1 MVYHLNGDEWE
12 PDEMESDDFIGD
24 DYEYDI
30 VEEPENYPD
39 CPDYPDYEYD
49 VDSEYDYLETRPFRI
64 ATIALIPGSRK
75 KEIIENLILGLKKIK
90 WKRRQEIP
98 GNKDFHPIFSINLNK
113 LETDNHIYI
122 NGKSPFI
129 EVFDFRYFIC
139 ENKKEVDE
147 NLKKF
152 QTYSKNGLIFDEI
165 VKVIVNSPYFLKQKK
180 DIGQLKNPDNEQSIS
195 ILSKELDFLNE
206 DISYEELT
214 NPLITK
220 GNFEKNHFS
229 QNSFSINNHLKRL
242 NYEEH
247 NLILKKYNDN
257 LDKKITSKKDE
268 LTSKKDELNQINSNI
283 EKLQE
288 DINKLE
294 GELKKDDEKI
304 D

>member
-206 DISYEELT
+206 DISYEKLT

-220 GNFEKNHFS
+220 GNFEKNNFS

-268 LTSKKDELNQINSNI
+268 LNKINTNI
-283 EKLQE
+283 EKLQQ

-294 GELKKDDEKI
+294 GELKKDDEKN